1 MKSPSLAAFLAC
13 SLLAFA
19 AHAQDEKK
27 SEPAP
32 DKPAAAAQESAA
44 KPAPGPGQ
52 TPDPQILENIVACL
66 AAGLTQDWKKAWF
79 VIQEIDR
86 NEAEGARQFE
96 ANFFFAT
103 SIKDSKG
110 KRLQTCGPEKI
121 IGSVSDL
128 NDYLTTEQQRWTSA
142 TFTFM
147 NDGKY
152 NVKYDYTPFKPR
164 PAAATPAAKPA
175 AKKKQEAAK

>member
-1 MKSPSLAAFLAC
+1 MKNPSLAAFLAC

-79 VIQEIDR
+79 VVKETDR
-86 NEAEGARQFE
+86 NVAEGTRQFE
-96 ANFFFAT
+96 ADFFFAT
-103 SIKDSKG
+103 NVKDRRG

-142 TFTFM
+142 TFTFLS
-147 NDGKY
+147 DGKY
-152 NVKYDYTPFKPR
+152 DVKYEYTPFKPK
-164 PAAATPAAKPA
+164 PAAKPA